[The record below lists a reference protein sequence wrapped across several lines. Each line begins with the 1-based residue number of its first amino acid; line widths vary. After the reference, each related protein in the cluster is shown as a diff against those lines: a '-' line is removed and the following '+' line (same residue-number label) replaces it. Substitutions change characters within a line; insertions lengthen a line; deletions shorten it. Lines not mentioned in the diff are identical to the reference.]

1 MEFANSARSRRPEG
15 RRRLVES
22 VKPIRTALRTLN
34 VLAELNIRSPA
45 SAATIAKA
53 LRMSRA
59 TTYRFLETL
68 VDAGF
73 VVKNPTTG
81 HYSPTHLVRSLSCGY
96 EDESW
101 LVDCAKPIIGGLGQ
115 ELVWPIAIA
124 TISGPGMLLREST
137 DVDSPL
143 AINRFTPG
151 RRVSL
156 VGTATGL
163 VYLAFCGRQQRETL
177 LDILGHSDDPDDLPA
192 RNRVALRK
200 QLAEIRNRQ
209 FATAQRSRRLS
220 SQNAIAVPVL
230 TQNTHRVLA
239 SLSIRYSQTA
249 VKESA
254 ALERFL
260 PRLQQAAISIGESFG
275 TLAPSN

>member
-1 MEFANSARSRRPEG
+1 
-15 RRRLVES
+15 LVES
-22 VKPIRTALRTLN
+22 VKPIRTALRTLTI
-34 VLAELNIRSPA
+34 LAELNIRAPA
-45 SAATIAKA
+45 SAAEIAKSLA
-53 LRMSRA
+53 MSRA

-73 VVKNPTTG
+73 VVKNPATG
-81 HYSPTHLVRSLSCGY
+81 HYSPTHMVRTLSCGY

-101 LVDCAKPIIGGLGQ
+101 LVDCAKPIIGELGQ

-124 TISGPGMLLREST
+124 TIAGPGMLLREST
-137 DVDSPL
+137 DMDSPL

-192 RNRVALRK
+192 RNRPALRK
-200 QLAEIRNRQ
+200 QLAEIRKRQ
-209 FATAQRSRRLS
+209 FATAQRTRRLS
-220 SQNAIAVPVL
+220 NQNAIAVPVL
-230 TQNTHRVLA
+230 TKNTHRVLA
-239 SLSIRYSQTA
+239 SLSIRYSDTA
-249 VKESA
+249 VKESV
-254 ALERFL
+254 ALARFL
-260 PRLQQAAISIGESFG
+260 PRLQQAAQSIGESFG
-275 TLAPSN
+275 TLATTS